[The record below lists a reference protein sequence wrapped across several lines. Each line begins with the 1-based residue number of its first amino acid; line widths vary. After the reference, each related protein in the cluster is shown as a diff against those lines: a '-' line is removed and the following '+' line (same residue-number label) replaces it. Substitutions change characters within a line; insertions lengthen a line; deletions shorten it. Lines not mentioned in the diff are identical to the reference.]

1 MQITEYCNSRNV
13 IFSMLFLFF
22 SVSATAQQVDCAKLQ
37 GLTELATQD
46 IDLLIDPLAE
56 KPSLSHPFFLTEVV
70 NPEFVYPVKDP
81 VPGLGEQYIYA
92 IDNQLHYIFSIEGLK
107 KEGVAVKAAETE
119 KAISDCWNQKGWLKE
134 RGEFLEHL
142 DFYRLNTGKGEDLWV
157 LVSREESADKE
168 RLTVVLLQEPQ

>member
-1 MQITEYCNSRNV
+1 MQINIYSNSRNV
-13 IFSMLFLFF
+13 IFSLLFLFF

-37 GLTELATQD
+37 RLTELATQD

-56 KPSLSHPFFLTEVV
+56 KPSLSHPFFLTESLD
-70 NPEFVYPVKDP
+70 PEVVYPVKDP

-92 IDNQLHYIFSIEGLK
+92 IENQLHYIFTIEGLK
-107 KEGVAVKAAETE
+107 KEGVAEKAE

-134 RGEFLEHL
+134 RVDSSEHRY
-142 DFYRLNTGKGEDLWV
+142 FYRLNTGKGEDLWV